1 MPCAVSDR
9 YSMFDRSPLVS
20 HLTAFVST
28 PLYSVAGKDYESR
41 ACCEG
46 GGITPSNSCP
56 KTEPLSVG
64 AIVGISILS
73 AVLVGIVIVGLIR
86 TGIISN
92 VCKKDSPKTM
102 STPAG
107 NSESLGSGVVTM
119 TWPSGRAMTSKPV
132 VVMTPVV
139 QASLVASDPSAPPFN
154 PTFNAGQ

>member
-1 MPCAVSDR
+1 MPCAVLDR

-139 QASLVASDPSAPPFN
+139 QASLVASGPSAPPFN

>member
-28 PLYSVAGKDYESR
+28 PLYSVAVKDYESR

-56 KTEPLSVG
+56 QTEPLSVG
-64 AIVGISILS
+64 AIVGIVI
-73 AVLVGIVIVGLIR
+73 AGLVGIVIVIVGLIR

-107 NSESLGSGVVTM
+107 NSVSLGSGVVSM
-119 TWPSGRAMTSKPV
+119 TPTPV
-132 VVMTPVV
+132 VIMTPVV
-139 QASLVASDPSAPPFN
+139 QASLVASGPSAPPFN